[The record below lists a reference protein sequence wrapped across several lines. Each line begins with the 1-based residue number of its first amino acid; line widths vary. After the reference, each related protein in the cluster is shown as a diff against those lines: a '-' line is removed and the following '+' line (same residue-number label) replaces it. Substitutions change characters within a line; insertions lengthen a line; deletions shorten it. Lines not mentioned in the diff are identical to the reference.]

1 MNLNLRTT
9 DFVILGAGVMGTSI
23 AFQLAKR
30 KAGRIVV
37 IEKEHVGRGASG
49 RSSALVRMHYTFEP
63 EVQLALRSFEMFRNW
78 QEISGGP
85 GDFHRIG
92 FVQLVAE
99 KEIDLLRANVEMQ
112 KANGVNV
119 ELMDNKQLKLI
130 EPDWYVDDI
139 ILAAYEPE
147 SGYGDGAGVAN
158 DFLERAREMGV
169 EYRPRT
175 RATSLLVSRGEV
187 EGVATEHGE
196 IRAPIV
202 IAAMGQ
208 WTKALLREAD
218 VDLPITTEYH
228 EVAILKNPMDMR
240 GEGSACIDSILC
252 VYFRSEGHDKTLVGA
267 FTGRRGVDPD
277 NFPQRASEE
286 SLAAIAEG
294 ACRRIP
300 KLQNAE
306 LVRGITGVY
315 DLTPDYRP
323 ILGEIPEVRGL
334 YVAAGFSG
342 MGFKLSP
349 AIGVVMAELLLQG
362 RAKTVD
368 ITPFRPSRFA
378 EGNLIRPQFEY
389 AENQA
394 KETA

>member
-1 MNLNLRTT
+1 MNMNVLTT

-63 EVQLALRSFEMFRNW
+63 EVQLALRSFEMFSNW

-92 FVQLVAE
+92 FIQLVAE
-99 KEIDLLRANVEMQ
+99 KEIDLLKANVEMQ

-119 ELMDNKQLKLI
+119 ELIDNKHLKLI
-130 EPDWYVDDI
+130 EPDWYVDDVV
-139 ILAAYEPE
+139 LAAYEPE

-158 DFLERAREMGV
+158 DFLEKAREMGV

-202 IAAMGQ
+202 IAATGQ
-208 WTKALLREAD
+208 WTRALLTEAD

-228 EVAILKNPMDMR
+228 EVAILKTQWTCVARVPR
-240 GEGSACIDSILC
+240 VSIPFCACISAPKATIRRQWA
-252 VYFRSEGHDKTLVGA
+252 RSQGNAVLIPTIFLRERQKSHWRRWRRVHVGA
-267 FTGRRGVDPD
+267 FRSCRMPKWCAGSQEFTP
-277 NFPQRASEE
+277 S
-286 SLAAIAEG
+286 
-294 ACRRIP
+294 RRITGPFWVRFP
-300 KLQNAE
+300 KCAVCTLRLDFRE
-306 LVRGITGVY
+306 W
-315 DLTPDYRP
+315 DSSFP
-323 ILGEIPEVRGL
+323 
-334 YVAAGFSG
+334 
-342 MGFKLSP
+342 
-349 AIGVVMAELLLQG
+349 
-362 RAKTVD
+362 
-368 ITPFRPSRFA
+368 RPSAWSWQSCCCRVGRKRWTSRRFD
-378 EGNLIRPQFEY
+378 
-389 AENQA
+389 QA
-394 KETA
+394 GSPRAI